1 MSLIRLRYRRITIIT
16 DRGPAIR
23 YRSTNGI
30 VVKSRVFPLL
40 VGKTTSSGVAPFTT
54 VVSANSYLGDL
65 NTSLLRVL
73 SRSIDRATSLSALAS
88 GPYLVRVRSS
98 IGSIVGLFVDREKFV
113 ELLGN
118 ANLLIVYGY
127 NLLLI

>member
-1 MSLIRLRYRRITIIT
+1 MSLIRLRYGRITIVT

-30 VVKSRVFPLL
+30 VVKNRVFPLL
-40 VGKTTSSGVAPFTT
+40 VGKTTSSGVAPSTT

-65 NTSLLRVL
+65 NISLLRVL

-88 GPYLVRVRSS
+88 GPYLVRIRSG
-98 IGSIVGLFVDREKFV
+98 IGLIVGLFVDREKFV

>member
-1 MSLIRLRYRRITIIT
+1 MTIVT
-16 DRGPAIR
+16 DRGLAIR

-40 VGKTTSSGVAPFTT
+40 VGKTTSSGVAPSTT
-54 VVSANSYLGDL
+54 AVSANSCLGDL
-65 NTSLLRVL
+65 NTRLLRVL

-88 GPYLVRVRSS
+88 GPYLVCVRSS
-98 IGSIVGLFVDREKFV
+98 VDSIVGLFADRERSI

-118 ANLLIVYGY
+118 ADPLMVYRC
-127 NLLLI
+127 NLLLT